1 MDDALTPD
9 ELAELLAAYALD
21 ALDDDERAMVEAQ
34 LARDP
39 EAAEEA
45 RELRI
50 AASLLAST
58 GGPPPDGVWERLEQ
72 AIAGDSGEDVA
83 AEVAADGSIDGALA
97 PVVALPTPAARA
109 ERARLGVER
118 RGRWTA
124 AVAAVAVVLALVFGG
139 LWLGSRGDDS
149 GTPSAAALARAA
161 AREPGARR
169 ARLTDDAGRTL
180 ATAVVTRDGSGY
192 LTARMP
198 AAAAGTTYQLWGIS
212 RTATVSLGVLGRHPG
227 TVAFKAAVPT
237 QSLAITTEVA
247 GGVAS
252 SEHAPDAVGDVVA
265 N

>member
-9 ELAELLAAYALD
+9 ELADLLAAYALD
-21 ALDDDERAMVEAQ
+21 ALDDDERAWVEAH

-39 EAAEEA
+39 EAAIEA

-50 AASLLAST
+50 TASLLASA
-58 GGPPPDGVWERLEQ
+58 GGPPPAGVWERLEQ
-72 AIAGDSGEDVA
+72 AIGRASSSNVA
-83 AEVAADGSIDGALA
+83 KTSETESAA
-97 PVVALPTPAARA
+97 PVISLPTPEALAELAARRRA
-109 ERARLGVER
+109 ERRW
-118 RGRWTA
+118 RWTA
-124 AVAAVAVVLALVFGG
+124 AVAAIAVVLALVFGG
-139 LWLGSRGDDS
+139 LWLGGGGDA

-169 ARLTDDAGRTL
+169 AVLTDDSGRAL

-198 AAAAGTTYQLWGIS
+198 TAAGGTTYQLWGIS

-247 GGVAS
+247 GGVS
-252 SEHAPDAVGDVVA
+252 STDNAPDAVGDVVA